1 MPTQHDVMVAN
12 QINQYIQ
19 NAYNF
24 LSRNKGTPTVSEVLD
39 KAQVDAQNGRKG
51 SFDLVGR
58 DTEYYLKSR
67 HEVARRGFDF
77 PQGGGC
83 FGADLRDLD
92 TSWKTTIAAGGT
104 FLNIYYNSKKA
115 IYIGAGQERKM
126 RTDPDV
132 MVSPPG
138 GIAWGT
144 KGAFDGVS
152 DVGSAAQMPTLLVVP
167 NL

>member
-1 MPTQHDVMVAN
+1 MPTEHDVMVAN
-12 QINQYIQ
+12 QINHYIQ
-19 NAYNF
+19 NAFNY

-51 SFDLVGR
+51 AFDLVGR
-58 DTEYYLKSR
+58 DAEYYLKSR

-77 PQGGGC
+77 PRGGGC
-83 FGADLRDLD
+83 FGADLRDAD
-92 TSWKTTIAAGGT
+92 TTWKTLIAAGGT
-104 FLNIYYNSKKA
+104 FLNIYYNAKKA
-115 IYIGAGQERKM
+115 IYIGAGQEEKM

-152 DVGSAAQMPTLLVVP
+152 DVGSASQMPTLLVVP